1 MCARAISPSLD
12 GEGASSNTDWWRR
25 VNMSTDLDVF
35 YQRVE
40 LFEFALR
47 GLPQRGRGAPL

>member
-1 MCARAISPSLD
+1 MCAQAISPSLD
-12 GEGASSNTDWWRR
+12 GEGASSNTDWWRL

-35 YQRVE
+35 HQRVE

-47 GLPQRGRGAPL
+47 GLPMRASHAY